1 MTNELSTELLFDVE
15 YTPSTINITNED
27 QLALLIDATVQKY
40 DNLIFKETDIAD
52 AKKAR
57 RDLNRIFTLIDDKRK
72 EV

>member
-52 AKKAR
+52 AKKHVE
-57 RDLNRIFTLIDDKRK
+57 T
-72 EV
+72 